1 MQTRSQNKRVIAQSN
16 ESVKESRSNPYKL
29 RKLTAVCYSEL
40 DSESEVEVEVE
51 AFEGTRM
58 RELKVVEP
66 SRPLEQLLRQS
77 SPELPRSPA
86 PSATARSK
94 SVPPPTQLFEVN
106 IDFDEASRAW
116 RANKRSVGNGTY
128 KYTCEKMIS
137 SGRMCSKDAWK
148 NSGVCCTHKNKK

>member
-1 MQTRSQNKRVIAQSN
+1 MDDNIIT
-16 ESVKESRSNPYKL
+16 
-29 RKLTAVCYSEL
+29 TSE
-40 DSESEVEVEVE
+40 
-51 AFEGTRM
+51 
-58 RELKVVEP
+58 
-66 SRPLEQLLRQS
+66 LLRQS

-116 RANKRSVGNGTY
+116 RANKRSMGNGTY

-137 SGRMCSKDAWK
+137 SGRKCSKDAWK